1 MTSQNEYRAGFGAR
15 VTQTARLWRRAVDHR
30 LQPFG
35 LTEATWLPLLRLARA
50 AVPLRQKDL
59 ADSLSLDGSSVVRL
73 LDVLQSAGLISR
85 REEDSDRRAKAIFLT
100 PLGLATVQKVEA
112 VAQKVRDDAL
122 AGLSDYE
129 VETASRVLAHICR
142 ALASSSE
149 ERAA

>member
-50 AVPLRQKDL
+50 TVPLRQKDL
-59 ADSLSLDGSSVVRL
+59 AESLSLDGSSVVRL

-100 PLGLATVQKVEA
+100 PLGLATVQKVET

-129 VETASRVLAHICR
+129 IETASRVLAHICR

>member
-100 PLGLATVQKVEA
+100 PLGLATVQKVET

>member
-1 MTSQNEYRAGFGAR
+1 
-15 VTQTARLWRRAVDHR
+15 
-30 LQPFG
+30 
-35 LTEATWLPLLRLARA
+35 
-50 AVPLRQKDL
+50 
-59 ADSLSLDGSSVVRL
+59 VRL

-100 PLGLATVQKVEA
+100 PLGLATVQKVET

-129 VETASRVLAHICR
+129 IETASRVLAHICR

>member
-100 PLGLATVQKVEA
+100 PLGLATVQKVET

-129 VETASRVLAHICR
+129 IETASRVLAHICR

>member
-50 AVPLRQKDL
+50 AVPLRH
-59 ADSLSLDGSSVVRL
+59 SLSLDGSSVVRL

-100 PLGLATVQKVEA
+100 PLGLATVQKVET

-129 VETASRVLAHICR
+129 IETASRVLAHICR

>member
-50 AVPLRQKDL
+50 TVPLRQKDL

-73 LDVLQSAGLISR
+73 LDVLQSAGMISR

-100 PLGLATVQKVEA
+100 PLGLATVQKVET